1 VSDYISGKRV
11 AIVTGT
17 GRGIGQACAK
27 ALLQSGQT
35 VVGGDQ
41 TAADPELEA
50 FPDYHHHLCDL
61 SQPERAA
68 DLVTRII
75 SEFGQLDVVVNNVG
89 THPPVR
95 KIDAIS
101 TEDFLYLFRL
111 NVLAAFTVS
120 KTALPLL
127 RKSHGSIV
135 NVGSLVG
142 LAGQEGSVDYC
153 ATKGAISAMTKAM
166 AIDEAP
172 NGVRVNTVC
181 PGAIRTPLA
190 ESVHSREQLDTLASW
205 SWAERM
211 GGAAE
216 VAEVVVFLSSPAA
229 SYVTGQDVIVAGGA
243 DLGYGL
249 KGTRYYDAMR

>member
-1 VSDYISGKRV
+1 VSDNIPGKRV

-27 ALLQSGQT
+27 ALLRSGQI
-35 VVGGDQ
+35 VVGGDN
-41 TAADPELEA
+41 AAAATELETFA
-50 FPDYHHHLCDL
+50 GYHHHLCDL
-61 SQPERAA
+61 SQPEQAVE
-68 DLVTRII
+68 LVDRTT

-95 KIDAIS
+95 KIDTIS
-101 TEDFLYLFRL
+101 TEDFLYLFKL

-120 KTALPLL
+120 KTALPPL

-135 NVGSLVG
+135 NIGSLVG
-142 LAGQEGSVDYC
+142 LAGQDGSVDYC

-172 NGVRVNTVC
+172 HGVRVNTVC
-181 PGAIRTPLA
+181 PGAIHTPLA

-205 SWAERM
+205 SWQDRM
-211 GGAAE
+211 GEAAE
-216 VAEVVVFLSSPAA
+216 VAEVVLFLSSPAA